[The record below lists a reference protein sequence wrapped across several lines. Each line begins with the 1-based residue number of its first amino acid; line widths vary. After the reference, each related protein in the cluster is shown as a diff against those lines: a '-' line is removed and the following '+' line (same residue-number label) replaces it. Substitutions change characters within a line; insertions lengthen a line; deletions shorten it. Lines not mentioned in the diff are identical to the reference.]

1 MQKFSEFV
9 NDYKKYRESNGMDS
23 NVSPEQVKRIREL
36 YESLNSKKTKVKESE
51 EVDLNSNGEAKPE
64 VEQAQPEVE
73 EPKDA
78 KLTESSE
85 KEEEGKDEA
94 EKETESC
101 DCGKPDCDGKDC
113 KEGEKVEESTEEAFE
128 KALAEYRERKFK
140 EKGTRGV
147 TMQEKE
153 EIRAKLNQK
162 EPLNESAEAK
172 TEIKETKEG
181 ETMEDVKFEE
191 SIEGF
196 KAVVEQYRNWKKN
209 HYKTSKLTESEKE
222 TLKAKFLE
230 KVSKLNES
238 KEEEPKEENKRF
250 TEALDQ
256 YKAWKLSKYNTD
268 EVTKFEEAQIAKGL
282 VLDDIKAKLDEAKK
296 LVESG
301 KKHLTEGDVMDAGAD
316 AQAAA
321 GAVNDATAMGADPA
335 MAGDPNA
342 VADPN
347 AGAALPQNIVD
358 EISQIKTSI
367 DALATEC
374 GIESPVDLGA
384 DAGAGVPAVT
394 GAADPNAD
402 ATAVADPNAAAA
414 PAPLPE
420 SIKSVKARIAARNA
434 QLKETIKYS
443 NTKMV
448 DGAKDDMVKIP
459 TEAELANGTKSI
471 SANVKKATW
480 PIEKADIK
488 DATKV
493 KNIEECT
500 QEELAKMT
508 LNEDNQFDWKKYTSM
523 LKNL

>member
-85 KEEEGKDEA
+85 KEEDDKE
-94 EKETESC
+94 EKACE
-101 DCGKPDCDGKDC
+101 CGKPDCDGKEC
-113 KEGEKVEESTEEAFE
+113 KEGDKVEESTEVSFDD
-128 KALAEYRERKFK
+128 ALAQYREWKFTN
-140 EKGTRGV
+140 KGTRGV

-153 EIRAKLNQK
+153 SLKAKLEAQK
-162 EPLNESAEAK
+162 KPLNESTEAK

-238 KEEEPKEENKRF
+238 KEEPKEENKRF

-282 VLDDIKAKLDEAKK
+282 VIDDIKAKLDEAKK

-342 VADPN
+342 Q

-459 TEAELANGTKSI
+459 TEAELTNGTKSI